1 MMGKMGKLG
10 KTQPSSLGI
19 GEDGM
24 GNFDGQEEEENKDDG
39 SKEELDVGR
48 RLDDGC
54 REMG

>member
-1 MMGKMGKLG
+1 MGKMGKLG

-24 GNFDGQEEEENKDDG
+24 GNFDGQEEEENKDGG